1 MASAAVIGSKTA
13 GRCSA
18 PPTVI
23 NSGSSNVFVNGTAM
37 AFVGSGIV
45 PHARP
50 RESPHGGSVSGGA
63 STVFVN
69 GKPAAMVGSPISCG
83 DVVASRSTN
92 VSIE

>member
-1 MASAAVIGSKTA
+1 MAGAAVIGSKTA

-83 DVVASRSTN
+83 DVVASGSTN

>member
-83 DVVASRSTN
+83 DVVASGSTN